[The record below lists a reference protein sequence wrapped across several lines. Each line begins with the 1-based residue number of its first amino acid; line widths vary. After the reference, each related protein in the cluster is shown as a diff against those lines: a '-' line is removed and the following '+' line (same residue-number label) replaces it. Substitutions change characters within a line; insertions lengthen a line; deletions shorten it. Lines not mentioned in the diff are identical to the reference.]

1 MIEDLKTDFEH
12 ADALIGILIDRA
24 TGGEVNEYDYSQLR
38 SYFVNDNRY
47 AGILPKWFASKRS
60 VNQFWQFI
68 KNKFGSYSER
78 RDFLWAEFER
88 LLAFCERG
96 NGVCAEPDI
105 SAGLDALNSD
115 GVNRAWTRA
124 LERIDRDPEGAIT
137 AGRTMVEFVC
147 KRILEKRGVQYNM
160 KNIKLNQL
168 YRKVAEELNLAPEQH
183 GEELFKQVLGGCSS
197 VVNGLGLL
205 RNTYGDAHPPECSE
219 LSARPHARHARL
231 VVNLAGAMS
240 LFLAE
245 TANK

>member
-1 MIEDLKTDFEH
+1 MIEGLETDFEH
-12 ADALIGILIDRA
+12 ADALVGILIDRA

-38 SYFVNDNRY
+38 SYFVNDNRFV
-47 AGILPKWFASKRS
+47 GLLPKWFASKRS

-68 KNKFGSYSER
+68 KNKFGSYSAR
-78 RDFLWAEFER
+78 REFLWAEFEH

-124 LERIDRDPEGAIT
+124 LERIDGDPEGAIT
-137 AGRTMVEFVC
+137 AGRTLVESVC
-147 KRILEKRGVQYNM
+147 KRILEQRGVQYK

-168 YRKVAEELNLAPEQH
+168 YRQAAEELNLAPEQH
-183 GEELFKQVLGGCSS
+183 DEDLFRQVLGGCSA
-197 VVNGLGLL
+197 VVNGLGSL
-205 RNTYGDAHPPECSE
+205 RNTYGDAHAPSE
-219 LSARPHARHARL
+219 LYARPHARHARL
-231 VVNLAGAMS
+231 VVNLAGAMC
-240 LFLAE
+240 LFLVE

>member
-1 MIEDLKTDFEH
+1 MIEGLETDFQH
-12 ADALIGILIDRA
+12 ADALVGILIDRA
-24 TGGEVNEYDYSQLR
+24 TGGDVSEYEYSQLR

-47 AGILPKWFASKRS
+47 SAFLPKWFASKRS

-68 KNKFGSYSER
+68 KAKFGSYSER
-78 RDFLWAEFER
+78 KEFLLAEFEH

-124 LERIDRDPEGAIT
+124 LERIDSDPEGAIT
-137 AGRTMVEFVC
+137 AGRTLVESVC
-147 KRILEKRGVQYNM
+147 KRILEQRSVQYK

-168 YRKVAEELNLAPEQH
+168 YRKAAEELSLAPEQH
-183 GEELFKQVLGGCSS
+183 DEDLFKQVLGGCSS
-197 VVNGLGLL
+197 VVNGLGSL
-205 RNTYGDAHPPECSE
+205 RNTYGDAHAPSE
-219 LSARPHARHARL
+219 LSARPHSRHARL

-240 LFLAE
+240 LFLVE